1 MHIDWWTLAFQ
12 TVNVLILIWILGR
25 FFFRPVADIVA
36 KRQAQA
42 AQVLTEAAAVRR
54 QAGAARADAD
64 KARAEINAE
73 RDRLIAEAMQA
84 AQAEKVS
91 LLVQAAD
98 EIAKLHGEAEAAI
111 ARDRSAAQQA
121 IMTRASEL
129 AVEIARRLLG
139 RLPPAAALSAFL
151 VGLGGELRA
160 LPADARASFT
170 SAVTGTHAIA
180 VVTATPLSTAEMQ
193 QVGDAL
199 NAAGLELPLVFRS
212 DPAVIAGIELHSPN
226 MIVRNSW
233 RADLDRIR
241 KELDIGG

>member
-1 MHIDWWTLAFQ
+1 M
-12 TVNVLILIWILGR
+12 
-25 FFFRPVADIVA
+25 
-36 KRQAQA
+36 
-42 AQVLTEAAAVRR
+42 RR
-54 QAGAARADAD
+54 QADATRADAD

-73 RDRLIAEAMQA
+73 RDRLIAEALQA
-84 AQAEKVS
+84 AQAEKAS
-91 LLVQAAD
+91 LLAQAAD
-98 EIAKLHGEAEAAI
+98 EAAKLRGEAEAAI

-121 IMTRASEL
+121 IMTRAGEL

-151 VGLGGELRA
+151 DGLGRELRA
-160 LPADARASFT
+160 LPPEARASFT
-170 SAVTGTHAIA
+170 SAATGAHAIA
-180 VVTATPLSTAEMQ
+180 LVTAAPLSTAEMQ
-193 QVGDAL
+193 QVSDAL
-199 NAAGLELPLVFRS
+199 KAAGLELPLVFRS